1 MKRGSVLDGNQMV
14 ADPALVTERA
24 HRLGAVVEQRPFERG
39 IAPGLGNDA
48 RAGVGADLGLVGLD
62 DEIERSRID
71 VALLGQDRFQR
82 AHAQLRLGELRP
94 VFVVV
99 VVLGHGKT
107 FVVPSGR
114 WCNILRAGSEVEGG
128 WRCAQ

>member
-1 MKRGSVLDGNQMV
+1 MV

-24 HRLGAVVEQRPFERG
+24 HRLGAVVEQRPLERG

-48 RAGVGADLGLVGLD
+48 RAGVGADLGLVGFN
-62 DEIERSRID
+62 DEIERRRID

-82 AHAQLRLGELRP
+82 SHAQLRLGELRP

-107 FVVPSGR
+107 FVCSIGR
-114 WCNILRAGSEVEGG
+114 MVQYPLRRKRSRGRVVLRRTTAVRGKLE
-128 WRCAQ
+128 